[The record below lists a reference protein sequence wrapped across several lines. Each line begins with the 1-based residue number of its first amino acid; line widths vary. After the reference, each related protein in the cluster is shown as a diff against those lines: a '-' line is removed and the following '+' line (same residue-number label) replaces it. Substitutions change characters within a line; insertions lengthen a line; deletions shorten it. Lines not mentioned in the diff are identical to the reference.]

1 MLKQLSLANFKPFEK
16 TEAIRFAPITL
27 IYGPNSSGKSSLIQ
41 SLLLMKQ
48 SLQRSGDGSLVPR
61 GSHVDLGSYASL
73 IHRHETSRPLV
84 LGVGFRTGRAQ
95 SDGADGSERRL
106 SLWSHAAEL
115 DRDCKLQFAANTQ
128 LTGPNDLQ
136 RVLMALRSGG
146 RSTLEVDL
154 QLVERERVERQR
166 NRTSRVVER
175 VFELADS
182 DACESMARF
191 LVENQRRSS
200 GGSDSVSEAPS
211 EATAGS
217 LFFSGRETIEFPFT
231 SGAEESGPIRLADLL
246 RSVEFELGAAG
257 LPGVSRNLADILDN
271 CGAVPQPD
279 AAGSTSRPSSA
290 WRPLHSRDML
300 LSISAD
306 LIQFLESVTYLGPL
320 RSFPAR
326 YYTTSAARQR
336 SVGSDGALVPDVLSQ
351 RPEVVTSVN
360 HWFRAFDIP
369 YRLDVASLGN
379 AVTGDLL
386 AITLASQDGTCVAP
400 ADVGFGISQ
409 LLPIL
414 VEGRVAERQTLCV
427 EQPEIHLHPRLQ
439 ARLADFFI
447 QSAGLLP
454 PLQAAGRRPV
464 QFPRDPDIIAAYAS
478 QYGVP
483 RNQWIIETHSET
495 LMLRLQRRI
504 REGLIQRQDV
514 CVLYVRGTG
523 AGSDIM
529 ELRLDENG
537 EFIDEWPDGFFD
549 DGYQEIYG
557 GGA

>member
-1 MLKQLSLANFKPFEK
+1 MLKQLSLVNFKPFER
-16 TEAIRFAPITL
+16 TEAIPFAPITL

-48 SLQRSGDGSLVPR
+48 TLQRSGDGSLVPR
-61 GSHVDLGSYASL
+61 GSHVDLGSYGSL
-73 IHRHETSRPLV
+73 IHRHETNRPLE
-84 LGVGFRTGRAQ
+84 LGIRFRTVRAQ
-95 SDGADGSERRL
+95 SDRADGSERRL
-106 SLWSHAAEL
+106 SQWNHPAEM
-115 DRDCKLQFAANTQ
+115 DRDVKLQFAASTQ
-128 LTGPNDLQ
+128 PPGQNDLQ
-136 RVLMALRSGG
+136 RLWMTLRSGD
-146 RSTLEVDL
+146 RSALQVGL
-154 QLVERERVERQR
+154 QLVECEQVERQG
-166 NRTSRVVER
+166 NKTNRVVEK

-182 DACESMARF
+182 DSCESLASF
-191 LVENQRRSS
+191 LLENQRRNS
-200 GGSDSVSEAPS
+200 GKSENAG
-211 EATAGS
+211 EATGTAMEQQWRYDDAGFLGS
-217 LFFSGRETIEFPFT
+217 FA
-231 SGAEESGPIRLADLL
+231 GAERE
-246 RSVEFELGAAG
+246 ELGQSQLAELLGRAAFERWTAG
-257 LPGVSRNLADILDN
+257 LPWESKNLAEILDAW
-271 CGAVPQPD
+271 GAMR
-279 AAGSTSRPSSA
+279 ANGGGSKSKASTD
-290 WRPLHSRDML
+290 WRPLHSREL
-300 LSISAD
+300 LQSVSAD
-306 LIQFLESVTYLGPL
+306 LIYFLESVAYLGPL

-336 SVGSDGALVPDVLSQ
+336 SVGSDGGLVPDVLSQ
-351 RPEVVTSVN
+351 RPDVLASVN
-360 HWFRAFDIP
+360 HWFTAFDIP
-369 YRLDVASLGN
+369 YRLDVAPLGN

-386 AITLASQDGTCVAP
+386 AITLESRDGMSVAP

-414 VEGRVAERQTLCV
+414 VEGRVAERQTLCI

-447 QSAGLLP
+447 QSAGLLQP
-454 PLQAAGRRPV
+454 RHAQGRRPV
-464 QFPRDPDIIAAYAS
+464 AFPRDPDILAAYAS
-478 QYGVP
+478 QYRVP